1 MFPGQESD
9 PAPCIGSV
17 KFQLRNLREVP
28 RGDLKAVILRV
39 GPQTRNILSRANL
52 LEIQTLS
59 SHPRLTDSENL
70 QQGPPA
76 TCASTNHQSDTVV
89 GSNLTATG

>member
-1 MFPGQESD
+1 MGSCFLARNQTR
-9 PAPCIGSV
+9 APCIGSV
-17 KFQLRNLREVP
+17 KFQLLKLREVL

-39 GPQTRNILSRANL
+39 GPQTRNILSRVNL

-70 QQGPPA
+70 QQGPQQLVLQQ
-76 TCASTNHQSDTVV
+76 TTRVI
-89 GSNLTATG
+89 LL